1 MQIPS
6 GPHPGL
12 FQALSAVFQ
21 PPPEPARKPAAAD
34 APAQTLPQ
42 EEQTP
47 DRNARRGTYLDI
59 TV

>member
-12 FQALSAVFQ
+12 LQALSAVLQ
-21 PPPEPARKPAAAD
+21 PPPEPARKPAVAD
-34 APAQTLPQ
+34 APAQKLTE

>member
-21 PPPEPARKPAAAD
+21 PPPEPARKPAAA
-34 APAQTLPQ
+34 AQTLPQ